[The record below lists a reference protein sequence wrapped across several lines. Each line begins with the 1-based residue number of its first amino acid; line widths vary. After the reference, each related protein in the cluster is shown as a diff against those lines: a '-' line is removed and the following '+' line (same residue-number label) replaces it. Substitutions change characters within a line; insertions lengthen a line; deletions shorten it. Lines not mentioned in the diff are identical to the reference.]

1 LFFKVNENKEIV
13 YNFLDVFGKYA
24 YNRQIKLKANM
35 KNHPKIE
42 VEPTQK
48 HILAFKSKNMKTP
61 KLCGAQMCFE
71 NVIFAL
77 YYFEFLTL
85 FLDC

>member
-13 YNFLDVFGKYA
+13 FNFLDVFGKYD
-24 YNRQIKLKANM
+24 YNLQINLKANM

-48 HILAFKSKNMKTP
+48 HILAFK
-61 KLCGAQMCFE
+61 
-71 NVIFAL
+71 
-77 YYFEFLTL
+77 
-85 FLDC
+85 